1 MGTRVEMAFELLEVG
16 VSVIRILQQS
26 CRHCTYTRSPAYEST
41 RQHQFWSNDLFAT
54 LIHRVLRFK
63 LSLIEKSEPS
73 FVIHER
79 ACWRR
84 RWRGWRMIVGTLTGG
99 WSGVTFWSQL
109 PPEALSFPPE
119 ESLLVTYIHHDE
131 KNVQFRPFEPSA
143 GSVIGSGYLCPT
155 WLFQQCNGSS
165 FNNDC
170 W

>member
-1 MGTRVEMAFELLEVG
+1 MEKEKAVILLEMVYIYKITCLWEHEATSALIKRSFCNADSSCLAFQ
-16 VSVIRILQQS
+16 VELDWKIRIQLCNPREGVLEKTLDTLENS
-26 CRHCTYTRSPAYEST
+26 CGNTR
-41 RQHQFWSNDLFAT
+41 
-54 LIHRVLRFK
+54 
-63 LSLIEKSEPS
+63 
-73 FVIHER
+73 
-79 ACWRR
+79 
-84 RWRGWRMIVGTLTGG
+84 LTGG